1 MFSVGT
7 RDRGDKWGEV
17 NVLVPFSLLILFQ
30 SFSVFFLC
38 LFSVIDLSFFSEDI
52 LTQGD
57 QSTDTLLGVEVGL
70 DDS

>member
-7 RDRGDKWGEV
+7 QDHGDKWAEV

-38 LFSVIDLSFFSEDI
+38 LFSVVDLSFFEDI